1 MVRGDNSPLFSLIE
15 MNADSQKQLIT
26 DFLQSEVLEERSDL
40 FLVDFVISGK
50 SGNTKLTVE
59 IDGDDGLPIE
69 DVALVSR
76 KMGTFLEEAD
86 VFQEKYT
93 LEVTSPGLDKPL
105 RSLRQY
111 KKNVG
116 RTLRTLT
123 NDGEEIVGK
132 LEEVREDRVVLEI
145 GEKKQKSRK
154 EIEFRNMEK
163 SKIVVSF
170 K

>member
-26 DFLQSEVLEERSDL
+26 DFLQSEVLEDRSDL